1 MKALDPKS
9 LTGKTFLGEVLDS
22 NDPEK
27 EGRCKIK
34 IFGFVESEDPVI
46 DDQGKPTGEVTKTEL
61 PAEAVP
67 WATPANGKFFAG
79 GETKGF
85 GDISIPKVGT
95 IVKVQFPT
103 GDFYA
108 PEWSFIQNLNVQA
121 VEEIQDSYEG
131 SHIMLY
137 DNDEQ
142 VKVFYTPG
150 KGLNIFHK
158 DSQIIVN
165 PDSSITI
172 EHAGSESIIELIGDT
187 INVVSTNQVNITT
200 NKAVID
206 AAAIELG
213 EGAVE
218 AVIKGNTFQSLFN
231 AHTHIGNLGAPTSPP
246 VVPLS
251 GSELS
256 TISKTK

>member
-1 MKALDPKS
+1 MKSFSKEELI
-9 LTGKTFLGEVLDS
+9 GKFFIGEVLDA
-22 NDPEK
+22 NDPDK

-34 IFGFVESEDPVI
+34 IFGLFNSEDPVI
-46 DDQGKPTGEVTKTEL
+46 ENGKPTGQITKVEIPL
-61 PAEAVP
+61 EQIP
-67 WATPANGKFFAG
+67 WANPANGKFFAG

-95 IVKVQFPT
+95 IVKVVFPT
-103 GDFYA
+103 GDLYA

-150 KGLNIFHK
+150 KGFNIFHK
-158 DSQIIVN
+158 DSQVIIN

-172 EHAGSESIIELIGDT
+172 QHKDTESIIELVGNT
-187 INVVSTNQVNITT
+187 INIVSTSQVNVTT
-200 NKAVID
+200 EKAVID
-206 AAAIELG
+206 AQTIELG
-213 EGAVE
+213 EGATE
-218 AVIKGNTFQSLFN
+218 AVIKGDAFKKYFDG
-231 AHTHIGNLGAPTSPP
+231 HTHIGNLGAPTSPP
-246 VVPLS
+246 IEPMRTTT
-251 GSELS
+251 LS
-256 TISKTK
+256 TITKTK